1 MEKPTQHSNALH
13 LTEIA
18 RLARRLWQQAGWP
31 SGRYI
36 EFWTKVEQ
44 AIAVTGNGR
53 AGQLM
58 TSAPPAKAASPAL
71 SGLAAPDR
79 LIATTVWKQTK
90 WKHRIIRKK
99 NGGQTTTAAV
109 RRVPTH
115 HR

>member
-44 AIAVTGNGR
+44 AIAVARNGR
-53 AGQLM
+53 AGQFM
-58 TSAPPAKAASPAL
+58 TSAPPAKAGSPAL

-79 LIATTVWKQTK
+79 LIATTVWRQTR

-99 NGGQTTTAAV
+99 NGGQTTTPAV

-115 HR
+115 DR